1 MTERKEGLWE
11 KIYSPVIFSLAIRN
25 LKLNKTRTLLSM
37 VGIIIGVLA
46 ICGMGMVG
54 AGFSENINEM
64 ISDDANMLMLT
75 SIEEKNIDGRVVHG
89 FNDNDVS
96 DIEAAVQ
103 TVTSSYIIIEANAG
117 TKYVTVDRD
126 GTVAMLGGMS
136 EEGLEAVLEK
146 ELKEGTLPRSAGG
159 VVVLEDYAEKHN
171 LHVNSRISTTDAYG
185 DKVTL
190 RVTGIM
196 ESNPMT
202 ENMAAQRDMCFLFGT
217 LELYE
222 NLLGTNDDLYTQV
235 AVKVDDAL
243 LLNPLEEA
251 VERGMNGKAY
261 KDSDD
266 TVSITNTYDMVDS
279 LNEVLDLTNLFTLI
293 ISGISLLVASIAI
306 VNVMMMSVKE
316 RTKEIGILRSI
327 GTRRKQIL
335 QMFIYEAGVIGLV
348 GAGIGVVLS
357 CAAVPILMIIMMDTA
372 KYMLAPSVLA
382 YIPLGILIGVSVCL
396 AAGLYPAMKAARLN
410 PVEAMAND

>member
-1 MTERKEGLWE
+1 MSERKEGLWE
-11 KIYSPVIFSLAIRN
+11 KIYSPVIFSLAVRN

-37 VGIIIGVLA
+37 IGIIIGVLA

-54 AGFSENINEM
+54 AGFSENVNEM

-75 SIEEKNIDGRVVHG
+75 SIEEKNIDGRIVHG

-96 DIEAAVQ
+96 DVEASVQ
-103 TVTSSYIIIEANAG
+103 AVTSEYTIIKVNAG

-146 ELKEGTLPRSAGG
+146 ELKEGSLPRSAGG

-171 LHVNSRISTTDAYG
+171 LHINSRISTTDVNG
-185 DKVTL
+185 EKVTL

-202 ENMAAQRDMCFLFGT
+202 ENMAAQNDMCFLFGN

-222 NLLGTNDDLYTQV
+222 KLLGTNDDLYTQV

-251 VERGMNGKAY
+251 VERGMNGKSY

-335 QMFIYEAGVIGLV
+335 QMFIYEAGIIGLT
-348 GAGIGVVLS
+348 GAAIGVVLS
-357 CAAVPILMIIMMDTA
+357 CAAVPVLMIIMMETA
-372 KYMLAPSVLA
+372 KYMFAPSVLV
-382 YIPLGILIGVSVCL
+382 YIPIGIFIGVSVCL